1 MRRLTLTFFS
11 ILPTALSAASGVEQ
25 VHRALDETVLPIL
38 EESCLDCHDGE
49 MKKGDVDFEKL
60 YDKGTGRLDIR
71 LWLKVRE
78 QLRAGTMPPVNKK
91 PLPDDQKA
99 ALLKWVTDNEQAL
112 LSAPSG
118 DPGPARTR
126 RLNRE
131 EYSNTLRD
139 LLGIKQRP
147 GDKFP
152 SDGAGGE
159 GFNNNADTLSI
170 SPLLIEKYLSAAN
183 EVIDEVWVNWPLR
196 SRLLAPVYSD
206 KLPGDLGADLALRPF
221 LLRAFRSVPTEE
233 TVQKHLNIFRAS
245 LQRGADWDGAMKSM
259 FKSVLISPQFLFLE
273 EAEPA
278 DDKPRQLDAFEVAT
292 RLSYFLWSS
301 APDDEL
307 LSLAAENRLHDPKL
321 LAAQVKRMLA
331 SEKAKAFTKNFAGQ
345 WLRFEDVHDKA
356 NPDHRKFKGFT
367 SKIRQALYDE
377 IFIYSHNVLTKNG
390 NVLEFLDSDY
400 TYLNEALANHY
411 GISDVKG
418 EEYRKVNFTDNKRG
432 GLTTMGSILALTSYP
447 QRTSP
452 VLRGKWVLEQLM
464 GTSPPP
470 PPPDV
475 GGLPEDDR
483 ALKDGT
489 LRQRLEAHRAK
500 PACAG
505 CHVRLDPPGF
515 ALENFNPLGQWRE
528 DENGKPLDTSGDMP
542 GNRPFKTPAEFRQ
555 ILMQDKDLFVRSLCT
570 RMLGYA
576 LGRGLELYDQPA
588 LLKLEKKLKDGGF
601 HSETLIIAI
610 VQSRPFLW
618 RK

>member
-1 MRRLTLTFFS
+1 
-11 ILPTALSAASGVEQ
+11 
-25 VHRALDETVLPIL
+25 
-38 EESCLDCHDGE
+38 
-49 MKKGDVDFEKL
+49 
-60 YDKGTGRLDIR
+60 
-71 LWLKVRE
+71 
-78 QLRAGTMPPVNKK
+78 
-91 PLPDDQKA
+91 
-99 ALLKWVTDNEQAL
+99 
-112 LSAPSG
+112 
-118 DPGPARTR
+118 
-126 RLNRE
+126 
-131 EYSNTLRD
+131 
-139 LLGIKQRP
+139 
-147 GDKFP
+147 
-152 SDGAGGE
+152 
-159 GFNNNADTLSI
+159 
-170 SPLLIEKYLSAAN
+170 
-183 EVIDEVWVNWPLR
+183 
-196 SRLLAPVYSD
+196 
-206 KLPGDLGADLALRPF
+206 
-221 LLRAFRSVPTEE
+221 
-233 TVQKHLNIFRAS
+233 
-245 LQRGADWDGAMKSM
+245 
-259 FKSVLISPQFLFLE
+259 
-273 EAEPA
+273 
-278 DDKPRQLDAFEVAT
+278 
-292 RLSYFLWSS
+292 
-301 APDDEL
+301 
-307 LSLAAENRLHDPKL
+307 
-321 LAAQVKRMLA
+321 
-331 SEKAKAFTKNFAGQ
+331 
-345 WLRFEDVHDKA
+345 
-356 NPDHRKFKGFT
+356 
-367 SKIRQALYDE
+367 
-377 IFIYSHNVLTKNG
+377 
-390 NVLEFLDSDY
+390 
-400 TYLNEALANHY
+400 
-411 GISDVKG
+411 
-418 EEYRKVNFTDNKRG
+418 
-432 GLTTMGSILALTSYP
+432 MGSILALTSYP